1 MAEEDPVVEP
11 EEEED
16 DATPGSQEVEEVD
29 EEIAFFQKLDKLLE
43 GETTLEKARPPR
55 AARAAAR
62 AARAPARPRARARA
76 RAIYVG

>member
-43 GETTLEKARPPR
+43 GEMTLEKVRPPRPRALAPRPPR
-55 AARAAAR
+55 APAAR
-62 AARAPARPRARARA
+62 A
-76 RAIYVG
+76 